1 MFCSKQMLS
10 SCLQGKPSW
19 VSRVVQQPRCICL
32 QHAHTALGHAANA
45 MCCRYGTSLSMP
57 CTEHRHTQSRNPS
70 YNLANPG
77 QGSSPGQV
85 GGVLQEPVM
94 QPLSRCH
101 RTLGPQLYILARQ
114 CWSGMTFALALFSFS
129 RTKTLLHVFAVL
141 PTTLPQH
148 HFSWKASKRR
158 ESNE

>member
-19 VSRVVQQPRCICL
+19 VSRVVQQLRCICL

-57 CTEHRHTQSRNPS
+57 CTDHRHTQSRNPS

-77 QGSSPGQV
+77 QGSSRGQV
-85 GGVLQEPVM
+85 GGPAGTGHAAPQ
-94 QPLSRCH
+94 QISQD
-101 RTLGPQLYILARQ
+101 LGT
-114 CWSGMTFALALFSFS
+114 SAL
-129 RTKTLLHVFAVL
+129 HPIQAVL
-141 PTTLPQH
+141 AWHDVCSCFVFFLQDQDTATCVGSSTYYPVPAPFLL
-148 HFSWKASKRR
+148 
-158 ESNE
+158 ESFKEERK